1 MIQTEPWMAPSFEL
15 KMSHPE
21 NGCWYT
27 AYRGRAV
34 LSQDRQADVRMA
46 IINPSGPLVPP
57 TSTDHKHREARWT
70 PASRA
75 PSPVHLGALGW
86 RPQW

>member
-15 KMSHPE
+15 KRSHPE

-27 AYRGRAV
+27 ACRVRAV

-46 IINPSGPLVPP
+46 VITPQVPWSLPL
-57 TSTDHKHREARWT
+57 A
-70 PASRA
+70 
-75 PSPVHLGALGW
+75 
-86 RPQW
+86 